1 MVLALLQGVSE
12 LFPIS
17 SLGHTILDSGRCC
30 SGTIST
36 APTRRFWRSSSCC
49 ISARRWRWSSF
60 IARSGRRSF
69 ARLFASIVRGK
80 LSDDRDER
88 IGWRLVVGTIPV
100 GILGVIFEVPV
111 RKLFGSP
118 APAALFL
125 VANGLLMFVGEFLR
139 RRQHASGAAY
149 KPIEAL
155 GYPASVAI
163 GFAQSFAL
171 LPGISRSGIS
181 MVAGLLCDLDH
192 ENAARYSFLLATP
205 VILAAGAAGN
215 SKALCPRRASRADSG
230 NTRRNCSRDRRIS
243 FGRLFDAILPFERS
257 APVRLVLRR
266 RGRDLLRPSAQ
277 GSHHMRVIAIFLA
290 IVFFVLGILYGL
302 GKINAFTESG
312 AQHPHH
318 VTHMVVLWALALL
331 VRDLGEVP
339 KRAAPMKPAR

>member
-1 MVLALLQGVSE
+1 MVLALLQGVTE

-17 SLGHTILDSGRCC
+17 SLGHTILIPAALQWKNIDRSNP
-30 SGTIST
+30 SFLAFVVVLHIGTALALLIFYRKEWAAIVRALS
-36 APTRRFWRSSSCC
+36 
-49 ISARRWRWSSF
+49 
-60 IARSGRRSF
+60 
-69 ARLFASIVRGK
+69 ASIVRGK

-88 IGWRLVVGTIPV
+88 IGWRLVIGTIPV

-125 VANGLLMFVGEFLR
+125 VANGLLMFLGEFLR
-139 RRQHASGAAY
+139 RRQHASGVAY

-205 VILAAGAAGN
+205 VILAAGLLEIPKLFAPGAHLVLIQAILGGIAAGIAAYL
-215 SKALCPRRASRADSG
+215 SVAFL
-230 NTRRNCSRDRRIS
+230 TRY
-243 FGRLFDAILPFERS
+243 FRS
-257 APVRLVLRR
+257 N
-266 RGRDLLRPSAQ
+266 DLRPF
-277 GSHHMRVIAIFLA
+277 GWYCVVVGAIFFLLA
-290 IVFFVLGILYGL
+290 RKGVI
-302 GKINAFTESG
+302 T
-312 AQHPHH
+312 
-318 VTHMVVLWALALL
+318 
-331 VRDLGEVP
+331 
-339 KRAAPMKPAR
+339 